1 MNINNATYEEF
12 ELWRSWTL
20 FNEKGAQSSFA
31 QLVFILILHEMQ
43 DWNCQW
49 RLSWKSN
56 TQLLQ
61 LMEKSIGLQVHFST
75 FANHYCSTFWY
86 QILQDPL
93 LMWITLCME
102 MPAILP
108 YFWKIFSTSVLT
120 IWNVFRF
127 PTKTLQC
134 NISDNTL
141 DMKCLII
148 FIIPTKYK
156 GDLLFTAWGSWL
168 LVWFPTLLTFILAS
182 FYLFFLTFP
191 FFLFFSFCSAM
202 SNICYSFHHWLVFYS
217 WMSSVYHGL
226 IWFSCTN
233 NFSLLLVLYSSNLSP
248 KLSAVSGPLCCSYD
262 KLDIFGQF
270 FLLPE
275 DYLVSDLG
283 AIRLK
288 DILFHD
294 LSREGADIEQQD
306 LKGGTSR

>member
-1 MNINNATYEEF
+1 MNISNATYEEF

-20 FNEKGAQSSFA
+20 FNEKGAQSFSAHF
-31 QLVFILILHEMQ
+31 VVILILHEMQ

-56 TQLLQ
+56 TRLLQ
-61 LMEKSIGLQVHFST
+61 LMEKSKCISQLLVTIIALLSEIK
-75 FANHYCSTFWY
+75 
-86 QILQDPL
+86 ILRDPL

-134 NISDNTL
+134 SIRDYTL
-141 DMKCLII
+141 NMKCLII

-191 FFLFFSFCSAM
+191 FFVYFGFCCRIFVILSTTCLCFTLGWA
-202 SNICYSFHHWLVFYS
+202 
-217 WMSSVYHGL
+217 
-226 IWFSCTN
+226 
-233 NFSLLLVLYSSNLSP
+233 LYIT
-248 KLSAVSGPLCCSYD
+248 G
-262 KLDIFGQF
+262 
-270 FLLPE
+270 
-275 DYLVSDLG
+275 
-283 AIRLK
+283 
-288 DILFHD
+288 
-294 LSREGADIEQQD
+294 
-306 LKGGTSR
+306 

>member
-20 FNEKGAQSSFA
+20 FNEKGAQSFSAHF
-31 QLVFILILHEMQ
+31 VVILILHEMQ

-49 RLSWKSN
+49 RLSWKSD
-56 TQLLQ
+56 TRLLQ
-61 LMEKSIGLQVHFST
+61 LMEKSKCISQLLVTIIALLSQIK
-75 FANHYCSTFWY
+75 
-86 QILQDPL
+86 ILQDPL
-93 LMWITLCME
+93 WMWITLCME

-182 FYLFFLTFP
+182 FYLFFLT
-191 FFLFFSFCSAM
+191 SAI
-202 SNICYSFHHWLVFYS
+202 SNICYSFHLCTGLCFTLECNRYELCMSRINLIFLHKQFQSLACLV
-217 WMSSVYHGL
+217 
-226 IWFSCTN
+226 
-233 NFSLLLVLYSSNLSP
+233 
-248 KLSAVSGPLCCSYD
+248 KL
-262 KLDIFGQF
+262 
-270 FLLPE
+270 
-275 DYLVSDLG
+275 
-283 AIRLK
+283 
-288 DILFHD
+288 
-294 LSREGADIEQQD
+294 
-306 LKGGTSR
+306 